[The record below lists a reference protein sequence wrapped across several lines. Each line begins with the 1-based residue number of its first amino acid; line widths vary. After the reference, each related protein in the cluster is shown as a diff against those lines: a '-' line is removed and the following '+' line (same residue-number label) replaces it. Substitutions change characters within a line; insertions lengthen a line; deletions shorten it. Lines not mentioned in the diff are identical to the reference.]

1 MHKQKNA
8 PLVHQAQSTIQHQ
21 KNVNNKQVKM
31 PLKIVPQ
38 ISLSLQKMAAFNV
51 SFQDISIIKQDNVLF
66 VLKDSILVPP
76 H

>member
-1 MHKQKNA
+1 
-8 PLVHQAQSTIQHQ
+8 
-21 KNVNNKQVKM
+21 M

-66 VLKDSILVPP
+66 VLKDSILVP
-76 H
+76 HH